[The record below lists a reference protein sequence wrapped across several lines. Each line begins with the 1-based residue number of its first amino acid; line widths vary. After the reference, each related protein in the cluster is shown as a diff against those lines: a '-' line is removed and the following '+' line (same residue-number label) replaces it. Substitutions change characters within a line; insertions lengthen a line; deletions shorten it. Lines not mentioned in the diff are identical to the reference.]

1 MSLLN
6 EPKLYQNIG
15 EKQII
20 NTSLVK
26 DETPSASGALIKSLS
41 FHDLAVLS
49 KDTYVG
55 YSSSE
60 VWLVAK
66 TTETGQ
72 DLSTRYAKLENNA
85 TRTTYADAWA
95 NRLTLTY
102 ELLEDI

>member
-20 NTSLVK
+20 NTATVA
-26 DETPSASGALIKSLS
+26 DQTPAAEGTLIKSLS
-41 FHDLAVLS
+41 FHDLAVVS

-55 YSSSE
+55 YSSSD

-85 TRTTYADAWA
+85 SRTTYALAWA
-95 NRLTLTY
+95 NRITLTY